1 MTEKPKPSETP
12 YLHVRPPQRIVGVG
26 GEGDRPTAK
35 LYANR
40 AGLLAQAR
48 HVALVEGLA
57 RLDHPRRPVEASEK
71 VLVTVLNLGAA
82 SAGPVA
88 NSANSANSAAA
99 NVAASAVAAH
109 ALSKGVAAVLV
120 VVPII
125 GFCSLVVEREGG

>member
-88 NSANSANSAAA
+88 NSANSAVA